1 MVRKTTAWQAA
12 QTSLKAGASRI
23 RSSLVPCFPCHI
35 SRLPGAAA
43 QGQRHPPS
51 TSTPKLLPINVRQ
64 QVLHSTHRLSGKG
77 PPQLSNL
84 TAPLYRQGNGGPAR
98 GSLPSQGPT
107 PGNRK
112 GLSCPKSSEGWAG
125 IFATSPSCLPISH
138 TPLQGVGPLSDSSPT
153 PLHILSS
160 CLGKGHLFLL
170 WLIQGQI
177 RRNNNHLVQVLYLL
191 A

>member
-77 PPQLSNL
+77 PPQLSSL

-98 GSLPSQGPT
+98 GSVPSQGPT

-125 IFATSPSCLPISH
+125 IFATFPSCLPISH

-160 CLGKGHLFLL
+160 CLGRDIYFFYGSFKGKSGE
-170 WLIQGQI
+170 II
-177 RRNNNHLVQVLYLL
+177 IT
-191 A
+191 